1 VGGRRADE
9 HAGPVPVAVILG
21 TLAEVMEIEEAAQ
34 EYGIS
39 LEYVRAA
46 IGYEA
51 RIVFSRRYLIQQIN

>member
-1 VGGRRADE
+1 
-9 HAGPVPVAVILG
+9 VPVAVILG